1 MCLPSRASEKNET
14 ATFHA
19 SPRQRHVW
27 GASLALKHLEIISR
41 NLLRPTTDRSL
52 TETRTAPRTRRRS
65 SRAPPRARAARHC
78 IGMAAPAYSTDD
90 TVLWPHFSA
99 AHAQGDAF
107 HGRRPLPL
115 Q

>member
-27 GASLALKHLEIISR
+27 GASLDLEIHVISR

-52 TETRTAPRTRRRS
+52 TG
-65 SRAPPRARAARHC
+65 AACADHGRHAWH
-78 IGMAAPAYSTDD
+78 GGAYLGTSYMYMYSTDD